1 VSGRPGRRT
10 FSERRRVYLG
20 DATMS
25 GRLRLDAFARYL
37 QDVATD
43 DVEDAHL
50 ADDTGWILRRME
62 LVVHRLP
69 TIYEDV
75 ELTTWCSGV
84 GGRWAERSTSLADTR
99 EVAGG
104 VCITATA
111 VWVHIRIET
120 GTPLSL
126 ADEFFAVY
134 GDDVRKQKVSARL
147 THPAP
152 PPGARRRPWPL
163 RSADFDVFG
172 HVNNAVYW
180 VAVEDELVA
189 WRDGRRITGADIEFR
204 SGVDP
209 GDEAEIV
216 TSADGDELW
225 LWFVVGDD
233 VRASARVRV
242 AEAR

>member
-1 VSGRPGRRT
+1 VSGGSGGRT
-10 FSERRRVYLG
+10 FTEHRRVYLG
-20 DATMS
+20 DATVS
-25 GRLRLDAFARYL
+25 GRLRLDAIARYL

-50 ADDTGWILRRME
+50 ADDTGWVLRRME

-104 VCITATA
+104 VCVTATA

-134 GDDVRKQKVSARL
+134 GDDVRKRKVSARL
-147 THPAP
+147 THPAVP
-152 PPGARRRPWPL
+152 ATGTTRRPWQL

-180 VAVEDELVA
+180 VAVEDELLT

-216 TSADGDELW
+216 TSGDADELM
-225 LWFVVGDD
+225 LWFVVGDEI
-233 VRASARVRV
+233 RASARVQV
-242 AEAR
+242 ASP